1 MFDFFSPISALSNIS
16 KQKAEKNINES
27 FDYLVNNFKNIARI
41 MGDYYPL
48 ELLKLSLWEER
59 RVTSLRS
66 KDSFKRVSSS
76 LLPILL
82 QSVLVSTFFTSCG
95 SSRELKSKDWDR
107 LKAISEDCLRRISR
121 IIDNKT
127 ALFITQNNAS
137 ETDAEK
143 YREVIS
149 TYLIPQEMD
158 SEKLHSLSIFL
169 RSLLEEKV
177 EIEEVFKTDYVTLAL
192 NLDSIAKFGLNGIN
206 DLCQRVQLYS
216 DEFSLEEA
224 KLKSSGALNGLSE
237 EEIYKKIT
245 AMNHWEGRV
254 ESLKNERDGYSLFN
268 VSSSS
273 SLPKE
278 NFKTIVAT
286 PSSLDLISLL
296 KMGYWPVLR
305 FPLLSWQ
312 GELYTFVGRYIPLFL
327 ILSASFDRR
336 RAALHD
342 VLSIFY
348 HTGIDTYTYDGNN
361 IDISVLPSFF
371 DSNLFVDSALFFEIK
386 RKREEEKALKA
397 QYGHKRLIVDP
408 DQEESKKEENGV
420 LTISSSFMAE
430 ASIDKTKKHELITAL
445 LGKLELPKE
454 SSEYSIVDDDEIDN
468 SELDSPNTD
477 ELNSIDDND
486 YDNED
491 EDEKA
496 KELDE
501 RDNNVSLVEYEKKS
515 SCDID
520 SLKERYSLP
529 EEIVKKQQEK
539 EKEDE
544 KYEANLDDDIFD
556 DSEEEESLD
565 DIGETKE
572 DSDSEYYDEIEEQ
585 EEMEDEKKEDEENS
599 LYDESQLNFFN
610 ILDDDSDEPSKEEKE
625 IDNEL
630 DKEEEAEFVKEEEKE
645 EELDSSSDET
655 SPDEDI
661 DALLDE
667 DDKFSYKEEESEEES
682 FSPDGDNNESDD
694 GENDLLLSNAEEEAE
709 EEDELE
715 DEEEN
720 SDFTLPSLDEDNS
733 SLNTENEEDTTE
745 STLCENDE
753 ESSAFTLPSFD
764 EDINHDNEL
773 DTSETETG
781 ATSTSDEES
790 EDEVD
795 SDFTLPSFD
804 ENTNGTLGAL
814 ESEANTPSLDDAEEK
829 EEPSS
834 DNGNS
839 VYQNEEESSES
850 TKIEEKEENDDDFGL
865 HLVEDESS
873 STLTIENEA
882 NDSHDEIEK
891 EKDSKSELSS
901 VPQVEESEPSS
912 EIESNEEEISGQD
925 DFTLP
930 SLNESEDENKN
941 SADYSLSDEDSNDF
955 VLPSGEEKEKKSL
968 SFIDSLFMGVADDE
982 EETPVTD
989 DKQEEKKEEEEEKEE
1004 VVTHPTS
1011 SIEETHIEEVESKAE
1026 EDKEHKVV
1034 TMDES
1039 ETENSIELPH
1049 MEEEVDDDEEIKLKA
1064 NGIVYDM
1071 YKALGPS
1078 SVFASFLRD
1087 TSSETLEEL
1096 EAVIKNCW
1104 SRMNNENKDKL
1115 FNIYD
1120 YSLSII
1126 LSKDNN
1132 KDELRMAELLNNA
1145 GGVMYSRRMDSWT
1158 AIIIYIN
1165 PSYILESA
1173 IEKTITKE
1181 SFTPSDWKRVTYI
1194 GEQMRKR

>member
-16 KQKAEKNINES
+16 KQKAEKNISES
-27 FDYLVNNFKNIARI
+27 FDYLINNFKNIARI
-41 MGDYYPL
+41 MEDYYPL

-66 KDSFKRVSSS
+66 KDNFKRISSS
-76 LLPILL
+76 LLPILM
-82 QSVLVSTFFTSCG
+82 QSVLVSTFFTSSG

-107 LKAISEDCLRRISR
+107 LKAISDDSLRRITR

-127 ALFITQNNAS
+127 ALFIS
-137 ETDAEK
+137 ENKANVEDAEK

-206 DLCQRVQLYS
+206 NLCQRVQLYS

-224 KLKSSGALNGLSE
+224 KLKSSGALDGLSE
-237 EEIYKKIT
+237 EEIYRKIT
-245 AMNHWEGRV
+245 ALNHWEGRV
-254 ESLKNERDGYSLFN
+254 ESLKEERDGYSLFS

-278 NFKTIVAT
+278 NFKTITAM

-336 RAALHD
+336 RASLHD

-348 HTGIDTYTYDGNN
+348 HIGIDTYTYDGNN

-371 DSNLFVDSALFFEIK
+371 DSNLFVDSSLFFEIK
-386 RKREEEKALKA
+386 RKRDEEKALKA

-408 DQEESKKEENGV
+408 DLEEEKKEENGA

-445 LGKLELPKE
+445 LGKLELPQE
-454 SSEYSIVDDDEIDN
+454 RSEYSIVDEDEMDN
-468 SELDSPNTD
+468 SELDSVNTD
-477 ELNSIDDND
+477 IIESIDDNE

-496 KELDE
+496 KALDE
-501 RDNNVSLVEYEKKS
+501 RDNSVSLVEYEKKN

-572 DSDSEYYDEIEEQ
+572 DPDSEYYDEIEEQ

-610 ILDDDSDEPSKEEKE
+610 ILDDESDESSKEEKE

-630 DKEEEAEFVKEEEKE
+630 EKEEEAEFVKEEEKE
-645 EELDSSSDET
+645 EELDSSSDLA

-661 DALLDE
+661 DELLDE
-667 DDKFSYKEEESEEES
+667 DDKEEENEQES
-682 FSPDGDNNESDD
+682 FSQDDKNNEGDD
-694 GENDLLLSNAEEEAE
+694 GENDLLLSNAEEEVE

-715 DEEEN
+715 DEEDN
-720 SDFTLPSLDEDNS
+720 SDFMLPSLDENNS
-733 SLNTENEEDTTE
+733 SLATENEEIK
-745 STLCENDE
+745 DE
-753 ESSAFTLPSFD
+753 
-764 EDINHDNEL
+764 NEL
-773 DTSETETG
+773 DTTETEMEV
-781 ATSTSDEES
+781 ASSTADEKS
-790 EDEVD
+790 EDDTKESFVD
-795 SDFTLPSFD
+795 KEDNSDFTLPSFD
-804 ENTNGTLGAL
+804 ENTNDTLEAL
-814 ESEANTPSLDDAEEK
+814 ESEDNTPSQDDTE

-834 DNGNS
+834 SDKENTE
-839 VYQNEEESSES
+839 YPNEEESSES
-850 TKIEEKEENDDDFGL
+850 PEIEEKEESSDDLGL
-865 HLVEDESS
+865 PSVEDESYS
-873 STLTIENEA
+873 PLTTEDEDN
-882 NDSHDEIEK
+882 NSHDEKEK
-891 EKDSKSELSS
+891 EEDNKPELSS
-901 VPQVEESEPSS
+901 VSQVEEESELGS
-912 EIESNEEEISGQD
+912 ETENNEEEILGQN

-930 SLNESEDENKN
+930 SLDESEDENRN
-941 SADYSLSDEDSNDF
+941 SADYSLNDDDSKDF
-955 VLPSGEEKEKKSL
+955 VLPSTEEKKPL

-982 EETPVTD
+982 EDTPVTEE
-989 DKQEEKKEEEEEKEE
+989 KQEEKREEKEEKEE

-1011 SIEETHIEEVESKAE
+1011 SIEETHIEDVESKAE

-1039 ETENSIELPH
+1039 ERENSIELPH

-1064 NGIVYDM
+1064 NGIVYEM

-1078 SVFASFLRD
+1078 SIFASFLRD

-1096 EAVIKNCW
+1096 EEVIKNCW

-1145 GGVMYSRRMDSWT
+1145 GGVMYSRKMDSWT

-1165 PSYILESA
+1165 SSYILESA

>member
-16 KQKAEKNINES
+16 KQKAEKNISES

-41 MGDYYPL
+41 MGDYYPI

-59 RVTSLRS
+59 RVTSLMS
-66 KDSFKRVSSS
+66 KDSFKRISSS

-82 QSVLVSTFFTSCG
+82 QSVLVSTFFTSSG

-107 LKAISEDCLRRISR
+107 LKAISDDSLRRISR

-127 ALFITQNNAS
+127 ALFISENNAS
-137 ETDAEK
+137 IEDAEK
-143 YREVIS
+143 YREIIS
-149 TYLIPQEMD
+149 VYLIPQEMD

-177 EIEEVFKTDYVTLAL
+177 EIEDVFKTDYVTLAL

-206 DLCQRVQLYS
+206 SLCQRVQLYS

-224 KLKSSGALNGLSE
+224 KLKSSGALDGLSE

-245 AMNHWEGRV
+245 ALNHWEGRV
-254 ESLKNERDGYSLFN
+254 ESLKEERDGYSLFSI
-268 VSSSS
+268 SSSS
-273 SLPKE
+273 SIPKE

-286 PSSLDLISLL
+286 PSSLDIIALL

-312 GELYTFVGRYIPLFL
+312 GELYTFVGKYIPLFL

-348 HTGIDTYTYDGNN
+348 HIGIDTYTYDGNN

-371 DSNLFVDSALFFEIK
+371 DSNLFVNNSVFFEIK
-386 RKREEEKALKA
+386 RRREDENALKA

-408 DQEESKKEENGV
+408 DLEEEKKEKNGV

-430 ASIDKTKKHELITAL
+430 ASIDKTKKHELITLL
-445 LGKLELPKE
+445 LGKLELPQE
-454 SSEYSIVDDDEIDN
+454 RSEYSIVDED
-468 SELDSPNTD
+468 ELDNGDTDSINTD
-477 ELNSIDDND
+477 VIESIDDNE

-496 KELDE
+496 KALDE
-501 RDNNVSLVEYEKKS
+501 RDNSVSLVEYEKKKN
-515 SCDID
+515 CDID
-520 SLKERYSLP
+520 SLKEKYSLP
-529 EEIVKKQQEK
+529 EEIVKKEEEK

-544 KYEANLDDDIFD
+544 KYESNLDDDIFD

-565 DIGETKE
+565 DIGESKE
-572 DSDSEYYDEIEEQ
+572 DSDSEYYDEIDEQ
-585 EEMEDEKKEDEENS
+585 EEREEEKKEEGEDNS
-599 LYDESQLNFFN
+599 LLDSYDESQLNFFN

-630 DKEEEAEFVKEEEKE
+630 EKEDEDEFVKEEEKE
-645 EELDSSSDET
+645 EKLDSAPFLVPSDEGL
-655 SPDEDI
+655 DE
-661 DALLDE
+661 LLDE
-667 DDKFSYKEEESEEES
+667 DDKSSYKEEENEEES
-682 FSPDGDNNESDD
+682 FSQDRENNKGGN
-694 GENDLLLSNAEEEAE
+694 GENDLLLSNIEEEVEE
-709 EEDELE
+709 EED

-720 SDFTLPSLDEDNS
+720 SDFALPTLDEEK
-733 SLNTENEEDTTE
+733 SLPT
-745 STLCENDE
+745 SENDE
-753 ESSAFTLPSFD
+753 
-764 EDINHDNEL
+764 NEL
-773 DTSETETG
+773 DTARIEETPSLNG
-781 ATSTSDEES
+781 ISGDEK
-790 EDEVD
+790 D
-795 SDFTLPSFD
+795 DFTLPSFD
-804 ENTNGTLGAL
+804 ENTSDVSQTL
-814 ESEANTPSLDDAEEK
+814 ESETSLSDLDTREEIEETSSLDNVNNKDLNEEEEVTEDLNLTSLDEEKESSIEEEK
-829 EEPSS
+829 EEESEFESQKGEERESLSPVDDSEEDLDNSDSFILPSL
-834 DNGNS
+834 D
-839 VYQNEEESSES
+839 
-850 TKIEEKEENDDDFGL
+850 
-865 HLVEDESS
+865 
-873 STLTIENEA
+873 ENE
-882 NDSHDEIEK
+882 D
-891 EKDSKSELSS
+891 EKDSS
-901 VPQVEESEPSS
+901 Q
-912 EIESNEEEISGQD
+912 
-925 DFTLP
+925 
-930 SLNESEDENKN
+930 ENKN
-941 SADYSLSDEDSNDF
+941 STDYSLKDEESKDF
-955 VLPSGEEKEKKSL
+955 VLPSSEEKEKKPL

-982 EETPVTD
+982 EEEVV
-989 DKQEEKKEEEEEKEE
+989 KEEQEEIVPPSSLIEESHIEKAEFEKEE
-1004 VVTHPTS
+1004 
-1011 SIEETHIEEVESKAE
+1011 
-1026 EDKEHKVV
+1026 KEHKVV
-1034 TMDES
+1034 TMDEL

-1049 MEEEVDDDEEIKLKA
+1049 IEESDEEEEIKLKA
-1064 NGIVYDM
+1064 NGIVYEM
-1071 YKALGPS
+1071 YKSLGPS

>member
-27 FDYLVNNFKNIARI
+27 FDYLVNNFKNLARI

-66 KDSFKRVSSS
+66 KDNFKRVSSS

-82 QSVLVSTFFTSCG
+82 QSVLVSTFFTSSG

-107 LKAISEDCLRRISR
+107 LKAISDDSLRRITR

-137 ETDAEK
+137 ESDAEK

-224 KLKSSGALNGLSE
+224 KLRSSGALNGLSE
-237 EEIYKKIT
+237 EEVYKKIT

-268 VSSSS
+268 VSSAS

-278 NFKTIVAT
+278 NFKTITAM

-342 VLSIFY
+342 VLSLFY
-348 HTGIDTYTYDGNN
+348 HTGVDTYTYDGNS

-371 DSNLFVDSALFFEIK
+371 DSNLFVDSSLFFEIK
-386 RKREEEKALKA
+386 RKRDEEKILKA

-408 DQEESKKEENGV
+408 DLEENKKEEKDGLV
-420 LTISSSFMAE
+420 ISSSFMAE

-454 SSEYSIVDDDEIDN
+454 SSEYSIVDEDEMDN

-477 ELNSIDDND
+477 DSNSIDDND

-501 RDNNVSLVEYEKKS
+501 RDNNVSLVEYEKKN

-610 ILDDDSDEPSKEEKE
+610 ILDDESDESSKEEKE

-630 DKEEEAEFVKEEEKE
+630 EKEEEDEFVKEEEKE
-645 EELDSSSDET
+645 EELDSSSDLA

-661 DALLDE
+661 DVLLDE
-667 DDKFSYKEEESEEES
+667 DDKSSCKEEENEEES
-682 FSPDGDNNESDD
+682 FSPDGENNEGDD

-715 DEEEN
+715 DEEDN
-720 SDFTLPSLDEDNS
+720 SDFTLPSLDENNS
-733 SLNTENEEDTTE
+733 SLATKNEEIK
-745 STLCENDE
+745 DE
-753 ESSAFTLPSFD
+753 
-764 EDINHDNEL
+764 NEL
-773 DTSETETG
+773 DTAETEMEV
-781 ATSTSDEES
+781 ASSTADEKSEDDTEES
-790 EDEVD
+790 FVD
-795 SDFTLPSFD
+795 KDDNSDFTLPSFD
-804 ENTNGTLGAL
+804 ENTNDTLDAL
-814 ESEANTPSLDDAEEK
+814 ESEDNTPSQDDTEG
-829 EEPSS
+829 EPSS
-834 DNGNS
+834 SDKENPE
-839 VYQNEEESSES
+839 YPNEEESSES
-850 TKIEEKEENDDDFGL
+850 SEIEEKEESSDDL
-865 HLVEDESS
+865 SLPSVEDESYS
-873 STLTIENEA
+873 PLTNEDED
-882 NDSHDEIEK
+882 NNSHDEKEK
-891 EKDSKSELSS
+891 EEDNKPELSS
-901 VPQVEESEPSS
+901 VSQVEEESELGS
-912 EIESNEEEISGQD
+912 ETENNKEGILGQN

-930 SLNESEDENKN
+930 SLDESEDENKN
-941 SADYSLSDEDSNDF
+941 SADYSLSDDDSKDF
-955 VLPSGEEKEKKSL
+955 VLSSSEEKKPL

-982 EETPVTD
+982 EDTPVTEE
-989 DKQEEKKEEEEEKEE
+989 KQEEKREEKEEKEE

-1064 NGIVYDM
+1064 NGIVYEM

-1078 SVFASFLRD
+1078 SIFASFLRD

-1096 EAVIKNCW
+1096 EEVIKNCW

-1145 GGVMYSRRMDSWT
+1145 GGVMYSRKMDSWT
-1158 AIIIYIN
+1158 AIIIHIN
-1165 PSYILESA
+1165 ASYILESA

-1194 GEQMRKR
+1194 GEQMRKK